1 MNKLILILAIIL
13 VGCSTE
19 CKKDV
24 IGVEYFPDGSKT
36 DLISGDIQHTKIF
49 EDFIEL
55 HNAKDFN
62 GIRNLVDEEIKIYAA
77 TGDSLIGKEAHLTFL
92 KSWLNDSSPEWKA
105 HYLIAN
111 DYINK
116 DGIIEHWVTSCYE
129 MSTQEDGQKNTFTHI
144 YDAKIELGK
153 IQKFYIYERN
163 K

>member
-62 GIRNLVDEEIKIYAA
+62 GIRNLVDEEIKIYA
-77 TGDSLIGKEAHLTFL
+77 D
-92 KSWLNDSSPEWKA
+92 
-105 HYLIAN
+105 
-111 DYINK
+111 
-116 DGIIEHWVTSCYE
+116 
-129 MSTQEDGQKNTFTHI
+129 
-144 YDAKIELGK
+144 
-153 IQKFYIYERN
+153 R
-163 K
+163 